1 MLDIWIGDKGRQSGL
16 FGIAFGALFERNIA
30 VRARGAGDRHVDP
43 GGAGHD
49 FLNALE
55 QAAEAGRGA
64 DNVMFEVRAVDALV
78 DRIFAHGDRRHF
90 DERLV
95 TFLIIVVRPFS
106 EGAFVLP
113 FFRRHHTLDDD
124 FTARRHHEIHRLRFH
139 HFQRL
144 P

>member
-16 FGIAFGALFERNIA
+16 FGIAFGALFDRNIA

-55 QAAEAGRGA
+55 QAAEAGRGT
-64 DNVMFEVRAVDALV
+64 DDVMFEVRAVDALV

-95 TFLIIVVRPFS
+95 TFLIIVVRPFAKR
-106 EGAFVLP
+106 AFVVAL
-113 FFRRHHTLDDD
+113 FRGYDAFDDD
-124 FTARRHHEIHRLRFH
+124 L
-139 HFQRL
+139 
-144 P
+144 